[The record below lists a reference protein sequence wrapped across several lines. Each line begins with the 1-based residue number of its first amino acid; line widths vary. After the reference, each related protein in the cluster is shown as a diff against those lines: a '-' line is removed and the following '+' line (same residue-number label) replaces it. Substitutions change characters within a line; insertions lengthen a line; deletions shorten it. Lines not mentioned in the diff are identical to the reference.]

1 MSIKILCSTA
11 FHAAMPTILEEFSK
25 ISNETCEITFGTTV
39 ALVEECKSNANT
51 DAVILTES
59 GIQELLKHQKVQAST
74 ITPFA
79 KTGVGIG
86 IAKGAPRP
94 DISSKESCIL
104 TLLHCQSIAFTQF
117 GASGL
122 YFAKLIKTLG
132 IEDVILAKTI
142 RPEGGLVAEL
152 VVQGKSQ
159 LAVQLVSEIKAVA
172 SVDLLGLLPEE
183 LQEWSIFSIAQT
195 THSNQSEVT
204 QLIKLLQDL
213 SVQHKLE
220 PFGFIH

>member
-11 FHAAMPTILEEFSK
+11 FHAAMPTILEEFAK
-25 ISNETCEITFGTTV
+25 ISQESCEITFGTTV
-39 ALVEECKSNANT
+39 ALVEKCKANT
-51 DAVILTES
+51 NADAVILTES
-59 GIQELLKHQKVQAST
+59 GIQELLNHQKVQAST

-86 IAKGAPRP
+86 IAKGVPHV
-94 DISSKESCIL
+94 DISTKEACIQ
-104 TLLHCQSIAFTQF
+104 TLIHCTSIAFTQF
-117 GASGL
+117 GASGI

-132 IEDVILAKTI
+132 IEEAILAKAI

-152 VVQGKSQ
+152 VAQGKSQ
-159 LAVQLVSEIKAVA
+159 LAVQLVSEIKAVPA
-172 SVDLLGLLPEE
+172 VDLLGFLPDE

-195 THSNQSEVT
+195 SQSKPAKVSQLT
-204 QLIKLLQDL
+204 QVLQDP
-213 SVQHKLE
+213 SVQDKLE